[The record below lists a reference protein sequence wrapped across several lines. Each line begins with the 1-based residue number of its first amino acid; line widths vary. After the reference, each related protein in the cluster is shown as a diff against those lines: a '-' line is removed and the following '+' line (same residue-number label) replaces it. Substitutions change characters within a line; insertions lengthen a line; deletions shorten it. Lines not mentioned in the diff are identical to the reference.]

1 MAIEEDA
8 QVMSG
13 EAWGELCDA
22 LRRAGD
28 RVLGP
33 EIDASPRMRAEGFR
47 YLTRFLAAGIVG
59 CVAHDDAEQP
69 VFGRL
74 MDVTMPWGLD
84 NPDCLYLYA
93 PLEPG
98 AVYRVF
104 GDRGTARHIDLQVN
118 FGHFAEGEI
127 AKWGTVASIDG
138 TGLGADEHG
147 TFELRL
153 GGDAAEAGEGIT
165 TLPLGDD
172 AQFLLVRQYFDDW
185 ETERPADLLIEREGS
200 ALPAP
205 PPTTRFM
212 GERLRKLVRWLDR
225 GGLLWE
231 NMSRGFVGMEPNT
244 MIMHRADLAAERA
257 GLRGQTYGMGNFHC
271 GPGEGVLVE
280 FEVPRCHH
288 FGVALANE
296 YWECIEFATRQSSL
310 NRAQSVIDGDGC
322 FRAVI
327 AHQDPGIANWLDPA
341 GLERGTLSV
350 RFLDADHTPDVRLE
364 RAPLADLLAR
374 LPANTRRIGP
384 AERQAA
390 LLRRRRAVYRRY
402 RR

>member
-1 MAIEEDA
+1 MATFEDPD
-8 QVMSG
+8 VMSG
-13 EAWGELCDA
+13 EAWGDLCDA
-22 LRRAGD
+22 IRRAGD
-28 RVLGP
+28 RVLADG
-33 EIDASPRMRAEGFR
+33 IDASPRMRAEGFR

-59 CVAHDDAEQP
+59 CVTHDDPAQP

-74 MDVTMPWGLD
+74 MDITMPWGLD

-127 AKWGTVASIDG
+127 AKWGTIASIDG
-138 TGLGADEHG
+138 PGLEADENG
-147 TFELRL
+147 MFELRL
-153 GGDAAEAGEGIT
+153 GGRPAPGGPPM
-165 TLPLGDD
+165 LPLGDD
-172 AQFLLVRQYFDDW
+172 AQFLLVRQYFDAW
-185 ETERPADLLIEREGS
+185 ATERPADLLIEREDG
-200 ALPAP
+200 AIPAP
-205 PPTTRFM
+205 PPTTRFV

-231 NMSRGFVGMEPNT
+231 NMSRGFVGMDPNS
-244 MIMHRADLAAERA
+244 ILMHRADLAAERA

-271 GPGEGVLVE
+271 APGEGVLVE

-296 YWECIEFATRQSSL
+296 YWECIEFATHQSSL
-310 NRAQSVIDGDGC
+310 NRSQSAIDEDGV

-327 AHQDPGIANWLDPA
+327 AHDDPGIANWLDPA
-341 GLERGTLSV
+341 GLERGTLTV
-350 RFLDADHTPDVRLE
+350 RFLAADETPDVRLE
-364 RAPLADLLAR
+364 RAPIDALLAR
-374 LPANTRRIGP
+374 LPATTVRMDA
-384 AERQAA
+384 AERRAA
-390 LLRRRRAVYRRY
+390 LVARRRAVHRRY